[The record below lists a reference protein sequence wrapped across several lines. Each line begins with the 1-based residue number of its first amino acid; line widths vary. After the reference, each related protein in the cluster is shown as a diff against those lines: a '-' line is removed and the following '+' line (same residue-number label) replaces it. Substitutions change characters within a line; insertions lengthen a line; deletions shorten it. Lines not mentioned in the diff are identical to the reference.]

1 MKHCEE
7 KKKMAYVTTAERLG
21 IKKGF
26 SQGLEQGIEQGV
38 QQGMEK
44 KALEIAAN
52 MKQAGIDAAIADSL
66 RGWKQL
72 EESGLCG
79 IEMQVKPESFMKE
92 KGDIRNAICFNVF
105 RNYYQN
111 VL

>member
-52 MKQAGIDAAIADSL
+52 MKQAGIDAAIIV
-66 RGWKQL
+66 
-72 EESGLCG
+72 ETTGLSR
-79 IEMQVKPESFMKE
+79 EMVEKLPPGNGEKE
-92 KGDIRNAICFNVF
+92 
-105 RNYYQN
+105 
-111 VL
+111 